1 MKGLTDRQREV
12 FNFMR
17 DFYHEH
23 GYPPTIYEI
32 GDHFGFSARAA
43 YCHLEVLEKKGVI
56 TRAAGKPRAITFT
69 KQYFSVQLGA
79 SCPDGYFQAGD
90 DLIVCRTTRPVAGD
104 TVVVGE
110 EDAPRFEA
118 FRGQKPILGK
128 VVGLCRE
135 VS

>member
-1 MKGLTDRQREV
+1 MEQLTDRQREV
-12 FNFMR
+12 FNFVR

-23 GYPPTIYEI
+23 SYPPTIYEI
-32 GDHFGFSARAA
+32 GVHFGFSACAA
-43 YCHLEVLEKKGVI
+43 RDHLSALEKKGVI
-56 TRAAGKPRAITFT
+56 TRAVGKPRAITFA
-69 KQYFSVQLGA
+69 KQYFSVKLGA
-79 SCPDGYFQAGD
+79 SCPAGYFQAGD
-90 DLIVCRTTRPVAGD
+90 DLIVCRTTLPVAGD
-104 TVVVGE
+104 LVVVGE

>member
-1 MKGLTDRQREV
+1 MEQLTDRQREV

-32 GDHFGFSARAA
+32 GDHFGFSAHGAN
-43 YCHLEVLEKKGVI
+43 CHIEVLVKKGVI
-56 TRAAGKPRAITFT
+56 TRVVGKKRTIRFA
-69 KQYFSVQLGA
+69 KQYFSVRLGK

-110 EDAPRFEA
+110 EDKPRFEV